1 MRNLTA
7 IVIGATGATGKELV
21 RLLSSDED
29 FQKVVIFIRRDADDL
44 NHPKL
49 GKNIVDFNRI
59 DDWKND
65 LRGDVLFSALGTTLK
80 QAGSEAAQRKVDFA
94 YQFET
99 AKAAA
104 ENGVKNYVLVS
115 STGANPRAFFFY
127 PRMKGEL
134 EEAVKTL
141 DFQRIHV
148 FQPGILDRDAADER
162 PLENL
167 GLTAI
172 KVLNSIGLFKSQTP
186 MPVKVLAEKMIKV
199 SKSARTEKVNY
210 YKLDEIFDL

>member
-1 MRNLTA
+1 MKNLTV

-21 RLLSSDED
+21 KLLLDDED
-29 FQKVVIFIRRDADDL
+29 FQKVKIFIRRDDDL

-49 GKNIVDFNRI
+49 EKFIVDFDHI

-65 LRGDVLFSALGTTLK
+65 VRGDALFSALGTTLK
-80 QAGSEAAQRKVDFA
+80 QAGSEDAQYKVDFS

-104 ENGVKNYVLVS
+104 ENGVENYVLVS
-115 STGANPRAFFFY
+115 STGADSKSFFFY

-134 EEAVKTL
+134 EEAVKPL
-141 DFQRIHV
+141 NFQKIHI
-148 FQPGILDRDAADER
+148 FQPGILERNIDDDR
-162 PLENL
+162 LFENL

-172 KVLNSIGLFKSQTP
+172 KTLNSIGLFKSQKP
-186 MPVKVLAEKMIKV
+186 MPVKILAEKMIKI
-199 SKSARTEKVNY
+199 SKSAAVEKVNY
-210 YKLDEIFDL
+210 HKLDEIFDL

>member
-1 MRNLTA
+1 MKNLIA

-21 RLLSSDED
+21 KLLLEDES
-29 FQKVVIFIRRDADDL
+29 FAKVKIFVRKEIDL
-44 NHPKL
+44 THPKL
-49 GKNIVDFNRI
+49 EKHIVDFERI

-65 LRGDVLFSALGTTLK
+65 LRGDVFFSALGTTLK
-80 QAGSEAAQRKVDFA
+80 QAGSEDAQYKVDFT
-94 YQFET
+94 YQLET

-104 ENGVKNYVLVS
+104 EFGVKNYVLVS
-115 STGANPRAFFFY
+115 STGADPKAFFFY

-141 DFQRIHV
+141 DFDKIHI
-148 FQPGILDRDAADER
+148 FQPGILERNADDDRPMES
-162 PLENL
+162 L

-172 KVLNSIGLFKSQTP
+172 KALNSVGLFKSQAP
-186 MPVKVLAEKMIKV
+186 MPVKTLAEKMIKV

-210 YKLDEIFDL
+210 YKLDEIFDI

>member
-1 MRNLTA
+1 MKNLTA

-21 RLLSSDED
+21 KLLLDDED
-29 FQKVVIFIRRDADDL
+29 FQKVKIFIRRDDDL

-49 GKNIVDFNRI
+49 EKFIVDFDRI

-65 LRGDVLFSALGTTLK
+65 VRGDVLFSALGTTLK
-80 QAGSEAAQRKVDFA
+80 QAGSEDAQRKVDFS

-104 ENGVKNYVLVS
+104 ENGVENYVLVS
-115 STGANPRAFFFY
+115 STGADSKSFFFY

-134 EEAVKTL
+134 EEAVKPL
-141 DFQRIHV
+141 NFQKIHI
-148 FQPGILDRDAADER
+148 FQPGILERNIDDDR
-162 PLENL
+162 LFENL

-172 KVLNSIGLFKSQTP
+172 KTLNSIGLFKSQKP
-186 MPVKVLAEKMIKV
+186 MPVKILAEKMIKI
-199 SKSARTEKVNY
+199 SKSAAVEKVNY
-210 YKLDEIFDL
+210 YKLDEIFGL

>member
-1 MRNLTA
+1 MKNLTA
-7 IVIGATGATGKELV
+7 NVIGATGATGKELV
-21 RLLSSDED
+21 KLLLEDED
-29 FQKVVIFIRRDADDL
+29 FQKVRIFIRRDDDS

-49 GKNIVDFNRI
+49 EKNIVDFDRL

-65 LRGDVLFSALGTTLK
+65 LRGDTLFSALGTTLK
-80 QAGSEAAQRKVDFA
+80 QAGSEAAQYKVDFT

-104 ENGVKNYVLVS
+104 DGGVKNHVLVS
-115 STGANPRAFFFY
+115 STGADPKSFFFY

-141 DFQRIHV
+141 GFERIHI
-148 FQPGILDRDAADER
+148 FQPGILDRDSADER
-162 PLENL
+162 PLENF

-172 KVLNSIGLFKSQTP
+172 RALNSVGLFKSQTP

>member
-1 MRNLTA
+1 MKNLTA

-21 RLLSSDED
+21 KLLLDDED
-29 FQKVVIFIRRDADDL
+29 FQKVKIFIRRDDDL

-49 GKNIVDFNRI
+49 EKFIVDFDRI

-65 LRGDVLFSALGTTLK
+65 VRGDVLFSALGTTLK
-80 QAGSEAAQRKVDFA
+80 QAGSEDAQRKVDFS

-104 ENGVKNYVLVS
+104 ENGVENYVLVS
-115 STGANPRAFFFY
+115 STGADSKSFFFY

-134 EEAVKTL
+134 EEAVKPL
-141 DFQRIHV
+141 NFQKIHI
-148 FQPGILDRDAADER
+148 FQPGILERNIDDDR
-162 PLENL
+162 LFENL

-172 KVLNSIGLFKSQTP
+172 KTLNSIGLFKSQKP
-186 MPVKVLAEKMIKV
+186 MPVKILAEKMIKI
-199 SKSARTEKVNY
+199 SKSAAVEKVNY
-210 YKLDEIFDL
+210 HKLDEIFDL

>member
-1 MRNLTA
+1 MKNLTA

-21 RLLSSDED
+21 KLLLGDED
-29 FQKVVIFIRRDADDL
+29 FQKVKIFIRRDDDL

-49 GKNIVDFNRI
+49 EKNVVDFDRL

-65 LRGDVLFSALGTTLK
+65 LRGDTLFSALGTTLK
-80 QAGSEAAQRKVDFA
+80 QAGSEAAQYKVDFT
-94 YQFET
+94 YQYET

-104 ENGVKNYVLVS
+104 ENGGVKNYVLVS
-115 STGANPRAFFFY
+115 STGADPKAFFFY
-127 PRMKGEL
+127 ARMKGEL

-141 DFQRIHV
+141 GFDRIHI
-148 FQPGILDRDAADER
+148 FQPGILERNADDDRTM
-162 PLENL
+162 ENL

-172 KVLNSIGLFKSQTP
+172 KALNSIGLFKSQMP

>member
-1 MRNLTA
+1 MKNLTA

-21 RLLSSDED
+21 KLLLGDED
-29 FQKVVIFIRRDADDL
+29 FQKVKIFIRRDDDL

-49 GKNIVDFNRI
+49 EKNVVDFDRL

-65 LRGDVLFSALGTTLK
+65 LRGDTLFSALGTTIK
-80 QAGSEAAQRKVDFA
+80 QAGSEAAQYKVDLT
-94 YQFET
+94 YQLET

-104 ENGVKNYVLVS
+104 DGGVKNYVLVS
-115 STGANPRAFFFY
+115 STGADPKAFFFY

-141 DFQRIHV
+141 GFDRIHI
-148 FQPGILDRDAADER
+148 FQPGILERNADDDRTM
-162 PLENL
+162 ENL

-172 KVLNSIGLFKSQTP
+172 KALNSVGLFKSQKP

-199 SKSARTEKVNY
+199 SKSAPAEKVNY

>member
-1 MRNLTA
+1 MKNLTA

-21 RLLSSDED
+21 KLLLGDED
-29 FQKVVIFIRRDADDL
+29 FQKVKIFIRRDDDL

-49 GKNIVDFNRI
+49 EKNVVDFDRL

-65 LRGDVLFSALGTTLK
+65 LRGDTLFSALGTTLK
-80 QAGSEAAQRKVDFA
+80 QAGSEAAQYKVDLT
-94 YQFET
+94 YQLET

-104 ENGVKNYVLVS
+104 DGGVKNYVLVS
-115 STGANPRAFFFY
+115 STGADPKAFFFY

-141 DFQRIHV
+141 GFDRIHI
-148 FQPGILDRDAADER
+148 FQPGILERNADDDRTM
-162 PLENL
+162 ENL

-172 KVLNSIGLFKSQTP
+172 KALNSIGLFKSQKP